1 MTPEPDVSSQAP
13 PTETAD
19 AVRTAVL
26 AVPGVVG
33 LHGGAFGEVATYF
46 PGRTVEGV
54 RVRPEGT
61 AVHLVLAWNAPAQ
74 ATAALVREAVM
85 SITHTPV
92 DIVVADV
99 AEPPGMAPAQGA

>member
-1 MTPEPDVSSQAP
+1 MSSQAS

-19 AVRTAVL
+19 AVKAAVL

-46 PGRTVEGV
+46 PGRTVQGV
-54 RVRPEGT
+54 RVRPEST

-74 ATAALVREAVM
+74 ATAALVREAVT
-85 SITHTPV
+85 SITRTPV

-99 AEPPGMAPAQGA
+99 AEPAGLSPIQGP